1 MKITETHNGEEFEVK
16 IGERY
21 GCQYQKQKG
30 SNNMERE
37 PYKRE
42 TYVCPKCNW
51 TEQIRPNIN
60 IKCPVCG
67 YLRKQVVEKTDNG
80 ILGQGGV

>member
-1 MKITETHNGEEFEVK
+1 
-16 IGERY
+16 
-21 GCQYQKQKG
+21 
-30 SNNMERE
+30 MEKE

-67 YLRKQVVEKTDNG
+67 YLRKQVDEQTENG
-80 ILGQGGV
+80 ILS